1 MPAQYVIWSRFHIQ
15 TTKKKKKTNLKKWKT
30 HINIHIYTVGKPN
43 QNEAGA
49 TAAFLAGSLGKCI
62 NTTSFLSY

>member
-1 MPAQYVIWSRFHIQ
+1 MSFGPDFIFKLLL
-15 TTKKKKKTNLKKWKT
+15 KKKHLKKWKT

>member
-1 MPAQYVIWSRFHIQ
+1 MPAQYVIWSKFHIQ
-15 TTKKKKKTNLKKWKT
+15 TTKKKKNLKKWKT

-43 QNEAGA
+43 QHEAGA

-62 NTTSFLSY
+62 NTPFLSY